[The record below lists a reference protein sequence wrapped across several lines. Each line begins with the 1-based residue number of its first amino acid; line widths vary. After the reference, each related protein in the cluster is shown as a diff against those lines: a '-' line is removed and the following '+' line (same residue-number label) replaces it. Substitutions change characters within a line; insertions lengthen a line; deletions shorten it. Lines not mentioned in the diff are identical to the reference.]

1 MSLLRGGAPNETETA
16 KEYTVKTIERDATK
30 KKFIFA
36 YSLLTGTAKA
46 LPVAAVIGG

>member
-16 KEYTVKTIERDATK
+16 KEYTVKTIERVATK
-30 KKFIFA
+30 KYIYA

>member
-1 MSLLRGGAPNETETA
+1 MSLLRGGAQSETETA

-30 KKFIFA
+30 KYIYA
-36 YSLLTGTAKA
+36 YSLLTGTGKA